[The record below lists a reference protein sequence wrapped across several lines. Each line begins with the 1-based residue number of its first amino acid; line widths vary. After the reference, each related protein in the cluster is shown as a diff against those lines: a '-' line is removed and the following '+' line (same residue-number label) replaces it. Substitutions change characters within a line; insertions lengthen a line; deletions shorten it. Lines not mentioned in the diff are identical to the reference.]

1 MSKLKQLPSIHKL
14 KIKPIFVL
22 PKPESRSLE
31 WNKKNEVLKL
41 VVNQIMI
48 WNKSPVKLLQCMLW
62 LKQWAHNKGQ
72 IKLEKNWGC
81 KFPYFDRSSIL
92 LLTEV
97 TENSDICYSN
107 YLRFIFM
114 YSSPAWRSHF
124 LYFMKEIVYLVQ

>member
-48 WNKSPVKLLQCMLW
+48 WIFVWKQKSCETVTVHALAKTMSTQQGTDKTGEKLRLQVSLLW
-62 LKQWAHNKGQ
+62 QK
-72 IKLEKNWGC
+72 
-81 KFPYFDRSSIL
+81 
-92 LLTEV
+92 
-97 TENSDICYSN
+97 
-107 YLRFIFM
+107 
-114 YSSPAWRSHF
+114 
-124 LYFMKEIVYLVQ
+124 